1 MSGDPVTR
9 LRRRHSGSRG
19 GAPLHS
25 PHDDLRCAR
34 GLMAACALSALGW
47 MFLCIWIAL

>member
-9 LRRRHSGSRG
+9 LRRWRSGFRP
-19 GAPLHS
+19 GAALHS

-47 MFLCIWIAL
+47 VFLCIWIAL